1 MQLAYGSTQ
10 EGYMDDIRAM
20 AKESVER
27 IIILKAIGDKENLV
41 MTDDRFQAELET
53 AVNSASGYTSVNDVP
68 REDVE
73 AYREVLDRQAILD
86 FLKSKTKVV
95 APASDE
101 ASTGETAAA
110 AETEA
115 AQ

>member
-1 MQLAYGSTQ
+1 
-10 EGYMDDIRAM
+10 MDDA
-20 AKESVER
+20 SVLLHCEPDEGEGSDG
-27 IIILKAIGDKENLV
+27 KGDEQSTSDFSSKNLP
-41 MTDDRFQAELET
+41 RFFRLE
-53 AVNSASGYTSVNDVP
+53 
-68 REDVE
+68 
-73 AYREVLDRQAILD
+73 

-101 ASTGETAAA
+101 GATGDTAAA